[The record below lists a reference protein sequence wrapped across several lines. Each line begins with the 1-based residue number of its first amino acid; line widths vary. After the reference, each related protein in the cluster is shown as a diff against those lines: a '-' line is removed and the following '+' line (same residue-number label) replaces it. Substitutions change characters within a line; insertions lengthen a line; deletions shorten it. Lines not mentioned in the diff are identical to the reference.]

1 MSAEESLMAA
11 LHLDEQA
18 IFEVARKI
26 AAREARE
33 AYLQQVCGDEAA
45 LGQRVRA
52 LLKAL
57 EEGASFLEAPASR
70 LVRTVDEPITEGP
83 GTVIGPYKLMEQ
95 IGEGGMG
102 LVFVAEQQHPVRR
115 KVALKV
121 IKPGMDTRQV
131 IARFEAERQALA
143 LMDHPNIAKVLD
155 AGTIGSEPRT
165 LVSGAD
171 EPLTS
176 VRGSERPYFVME
188 LVKGVPITDYCDEN
202 QLPLRDR
209 LELFLHVCQAVQH
222 AHQKG
227 IIHRDIK
234 PSNVLVMSHDG
245 TPLVKVIDFGI
256 AKAIGQQ
263 LTDKTIYTQ
272 FAQLVGTPLYM
283 SPEQAGQSGLD
294 VDTRSDIYSLGVLLY
309 ELLTGTTPFDKER
322 LKEAGYDEMRR
333 IIREEEPA
341 RPSTRISTL
350 GQAAS
355 TISAQRRSD
364 PRQLSRQFRGELDW
378 IVMKALEKDRNRRY
392 ETASGLARDIERYLN
407 DEPVQACPP
416 SSWYRMRK
424 MARRHKGKLMAAAAM
439 LVLLLAGAAVSTWQA
454 VRATHAEWETG
465 EALQQV
471 NAEQARTQDGLTKLT
486 AEQARTQN
494 ALTAVTAA
502 EAQTREALDALTDDV
517 VARMFASHPELD
529 EADKA
534 FLRKVLGLY
543 EAFTE
548 PAAKTAQARFT
559 RANGYYQVA
568 RLRAWLGKLD
578 EAVTGFRQAEA
589 LLEQLREED
598 PKALHYRDRLART
611 RYSLGE
617 VLGRLMKPA
626 EAETALRQAIAL
638 RTELRKR
645 FPELLQYQR
654 DLAATY
660 HDLGVLLVLLENYAD
675 AETAYRESMHLW
687 EEIVA
692 RAKGVPDARLDLA
705 RTRTNWA
712 HSLWKQGNYPEAEKV
727 LRQVVEVQ
735 KKHLKKNS
743 GPRRRYE
750 LAFSQG
756 EWGNVLA
763 ELKRPDEAEKALG
776 QAIDLLEKLKVEFPG
791 IVEYRQNL
799 ANNYH
804 DLGVLFFR
812 QRDFVKA
819 ENAYSQALTD
829 FKALLAEGSTIP
841 DHRKG
846 LAVSYVGLATLFQA
860 QEKKGDAEQ
869 TYLKALPDQRKLAAD
884 FPKVAGYHT
893 DLVVTLGKLA
903 GLAQPPDGVLLLEE
917 AEKHALAALEIS
929 HKNPTSRRLLA
940 YTYVALG
947 DAFVAQNK
955 NPVAEETYRK
965 ALPLQRPL
973 TDEFPLVAGYH
984 NDLVNTLWKLSVL
997 EARPQDVVRLL
1008 EEAKRHV
1015 LAALKISDKDPAA
1028 RRFYPNVLGYLAKV
1042 HLALGDHVNLAA
1054 IAKEGAD
1061 CGHDPPNDTY
1071 VSARLLCRCAMLAD
1085 KHAQRTDSE
1094 RRDLIQRYA
1103 DRALAQLQK
1112 AVARGF
1118 KAAARMKNDP
1128 ELQPLR
1134 ARPAFKQLLA
1144 ELEAKQKE

>member
-1 MSAEESLMAA
+1 MSER
-11 LHLDEQA
+11 D
-18 IFEVARKI
+18 IF
-26 AAREARE
+26 
-33 AYLQQVCGDEAA
+33 EAA
-45 LGQRVRA
+45 LEQPPENRTAFLDSACGNDAGLRQRLDA
-52 LLKAL
+52 LLRKHDQA
-57 EEGASFLEAPASR
+57 GSFLEKPAAPPFA
-70 LVRTVDEPITEGP
+70 TIDEPITERP
-83 GTVIGPYKLMEQ
+83 GMVIGPYKLMEQ

-155 AGTIGSEPRT
+155 GGTTGGEPGG
-165 LVSGAD
+165 VSSG
-171 EPLTS
+171 
-176 VRGSERPYFVME
+176 RPYFVME
-188 LVKGVPITDYCDEN
+188 LVKGVPITDYCDQN
-202 QLPLRDR
+202 QVPIRDR
-209 LELFLHVCQAVQH
+209 LGLFLNVCEAVQH

-245 TPLVKVIDFGI
+245 KPVVRVIDFGI

-322 LKEAGYDEMRR
+322 FKEAGYDEMRR
-333 IIREEEPA
+333 IIREEEPP

-350 GQAAS
+350 GQAVS
-355 TISAQRRSD
+355 TISTQRKSD
-364 PRQLSRQFRGELDW
+364 PGQLSRLFRGELDW

-392 ETASGLARDIERYLN
+392 ETASGLARDVERYLN
-407 DEPVQACPP
+407 DEPVLACPP

-424 MARRHKGKLMAAAAM
+424 LARRHKGKLMAAAAM

-454 VRATHAEWETG
+454 VRATYAEGETG

-471 NAEQARTQDGLTKLT
+471 IAEQARTRAGLTKLT
-486 AEQARTQN
+486 AEQARTKE

-502 EAQTREALDALTDDV
+502 EAQKREALDALTDDV
-517 VARMFASHPELD
+517 VARMFASHAELD
-529 EADKA
+529 ETDKA
-534 FLRKVLGLY
+534 FLRKVLGFY

-559 RANGYYQVA
+559 RAKGYYQVA

-598 PKALHYRDRLART
+598 PKALNYCDNLART
-611 RYSLGE
+611 KYSLGE
-617 VLGRLMKPA
+617 VLGRLMRPA

-675 AETAYRESMHLW
+675 AETAYRQSMKLW

-692 RAKGVPDARLDLA
+692 RAKGAPDAHLDLA
-705 RTRTNWA
+705 RTRTSWA
-712 HSLWKQGNYPEAEKV
+712 HMLWKQGNNPEAEKV

-735 KKHLKKNS
+735 KEHLKKNS
-743 GPRRRYE
+743 GPRRRCE
-750 LAFSQG
+750 LAFSHG

-799 ANNYH
+799 ANIYD
-804 DLGVLFFR
+804 DLGVLLFR
-812 QRDFVKA
+812 QREFVKS
-819 ENAYSQALTD
+819 ENACSQALKE

-846 LAVSYVGLATLFQA
+846 LARTYTHLAAAFVA
-860 QEKKGDAEQ
+860 QGKKSEAEQ
-869 TYLKALPDQRKLAAD
+869 AYLMALPDQRKLAAD
-884 FPKVAGYHT
+884 FAK
-893 DLVVTLGKLA
+893 
-903 GLAQPPDGVLLLEE
+903 
-917 AEKHALAALEIS
+917 
-929 HKNPTSRRLLA
+929 
-940 YTYVALG
+940 
-947 DAFVAQNK
+947 
-955 NPVAEETYRK
+955 
-965 ALPLQRPL
+965 
-973 TDEFPLVAGYH
+973 VAGYH
-984 NDLVNTLWKLSVL
+984 NDLVVTLGALAELQAWPHDAV
-997 EARPQDVVRLL
+997 PLL
-1008 EEAKRHV
+1008 EEARKHA
-1015 LAALKISDKDPAA
+1015 LAALDVSHHKDPTA
-1028 RRFYPNVLGYLAKV
+1028 RRLYPNVLAHLVNV
-1042 HLALGDHVNLAA
+1042 HLARRNHLNLAA
-1054 IAKEGAD
+1054 IAEEGAD
-1061 CGHDPPNDTY
+1061 CGRHPPNDTY
-1071 VSARLLCRCAMLAD
+1071 VSARVLCRCAMLAEKD
-1085 KHAQRTDSE
+1085 AQLTDSE

-1112 AVARGF
+1112 AVGRGF
-1118 KAAARMKNDP
+1118 KDAARMKNDP

-1144 ELEAKQKE
+1144 ELEAKQKEL